1 MFAPT
6 AAATIAAIDSTVAIA
21 ASAATAFAASPSHLT
36 TGTLCPASPS
46 DAAATPPWRAVKAS
60 LVHSVSMAGVE
71 RRCYG
76 WDGAGSDVCFSQR
89 AAAATDAST
98 FTPKDFENMLWSTH
112 AAVIGNDPS
121 VSNDKY
127 NDNHYAV
134 NPSTGAGDNL
144 VKYMTAHS
152 PFPITASSTWA
163 YDCTQ
168 DYLID
173 PTGWA
178 IQVND
183 WTMTY
188 PNCGDLAAATKIE
201 AKAKAKMA
209 VVESA

>member
-1 MFAPT
+1 MSLVDT
-6 AAATIAAIDSTVAIA
+6 LRTEAAQLSSRSGQRNAAIDQSVSSVVDHAERIA
-21 ASAATAFAASPSHLT
+21 EAAEWYGDKKAALFKMCEKTLQGLQQAEAQSA
-36 TGTLCPASPS
+36 C
-46 DAAATPPWRAVKAS
+46 VKAA
-60 LVHSVSMAGVE
+60 LDTFANRVE
-71 RRCYG
+71 
-76 WDGAGSDVCFSQR
+76 
-89 AAAATDAST
+89 ST